1 MASASGIRLGKVF
14 VEIGADPSKLFG
26 ALNKL
31 NKRIGS
37 IGSSMANF
45 GGRMTAL
52 GAGLA
57 APIGLAIRAGTSFE
71 SVLKNISASTGATA
85 GDIGRINAAAMQL
98 SESMGT
104 GPTAI
109 AQGFLELLKAGMP
122 LEAVLSGAGKAA
134 LEFAKV
140 GELSVA
146 EAAVVMSD
154 AMNVFGV
161 DAANAANTMSAA
173 ADASSTSIQEIAQ
186 AFTQVS
192 AVAAQS
198 NQGIDDVAAALALM
212 ANAGVKGSDA
222 GTSLKNMFAKLKSPV
237 DAAATALGSIGL
249 STESFRDASG
259 AMLPLAQQ
267 IEVLRNATAGLDQ
280 ATKDDIFQ
288 RIFGTDAIRAAL
300 ILTEAGA
307 AGIDGMKK
315 SMADALPVSEKY
327 RQLQSGLAGVGEALM
342 GSLERLAIAIT
353 AALGPSLVE
362 AGKFLSGVISLV
374 ADFVKNNEEL
384 IVSAAKSIAIFTGV
398 GLAITGA
405 GMALVALSAAIG
417 VALNPF
423 VAIPAI
429 AAAAIAALVA
439 FDGGFGDLAATASTT
454 FEGIYHAIADGDL
467 AGAMDILWAGL
478 FAAYLRGE
486 EALMNAI
493 DPWVTLMQNTF
504 TYLSANVLSVWDAM
518 IENMA
523 NSWDYLEATVRKGQN
538 FLQAA
543 FQGAEATALNDVA
556 IDNEMADR
564 RRTREGKRR
573 DRGAEADATANQRN
587 QETEDRKKR
596 RKRDRQAAEQHVTG
610 MASGKKEERARNQ
623 QFADL
628 LDNVQNATTLDAL
641 RDLYG
646 EFDALSTFGRLTPSQ
661 MEVLDEAFADAQER
675 ISKGM
680 GSSAGGGVGA
690 AAGGNPGGST
700 GGGSALAENMMQ
712 ALIDSQE
719 VAGTFSAF
727 GLNGMGF
734 GSNLQQLQLDALK
747 EIAANTSNLE
757 NGAVEE

>member
-1 MASASGIRLGKVF
+1 
-14 VEIGADPSKLFG
+14 
-26 ALNKL
+26 
-31 NKRIGS
+31 
-37 IGSSMANF
+37 
-45 GGRMTAL
+45 
-52 GAGLA
+52 
-57 APIGLAIRAGTSFE
+57 
-71 SVLKNISASTGATA
+71 
-85 GDIGRINAAAMQL
+85 
-98 SESMGT
+98 
-104 GPTAI
+104 
-109 AQGFLELLKAGMP
+109 
-122 LEAVLSGAGKAA
+122 
-134 LEFAKV
+134 
-140 GELSVA
+140 
-146 EAAVVMSD
+146 
-154 AMNVFGV
+154 
-161 DAANAANTMSAA
+161 
-173 ADASSTSIQEIAQ
+173 
-186 AFTQVS
+186 
-192 AVAAQS
+192 
-198 NQGIDDVAAALALM
+198 
-212 ANAGVKGSDA
+212 
-222 GTSLKNMFAKLKSPV
+222 
-237 DAAATALGSIGL
+237 
-249 STESFRDASG
+249 
-259 AMLPLAQQ
+259 
-267 IEVLRNATAGLDQ
+267 VLRNATAGLDQ
-280 ATKDDIFQ
+280 ATKDDVFQ
-288 RIFGTDAIRAAL
+288 RVFGTDAIRAAL

-307 AGIDGMKK
+307 AGIDGMKN

-564 RRTREGKRR
+564 RRTREEMRR
-573 DRGAEADATANQRN
+573 DRGAEADATADQRN
-587 QETEDRKKR
+587 QETADRRKR
-596 RKRDRQAAEQHVTG
+596 RKRDREDAEQNVAG
-610 MASGKKEERARNQ
+610 MTSGKKEERARNQ
-623 QFADL
+623 QYADL
-628 LDNVQNATTLDAL
+628 LDNVQNVTTMDGL
-641 RDLYG
+641 RGLY
-646 EFDALSTFGRLTPSQ
+646 EEYDALSSFGRLTPSQ
-661 MEVLDEAFADAQER
+661 TGTLDAAFEDAQER

-680 GSSAGGGVGA
+680 SDMTNSGRNAVKSAAGAGGAEA
-690 AAGGNPGGST
+690 AQ
-700 GGGSALAENMMQ
+700 SA
-712 ALIDSQE
+712 SE
-719 VAGTFSAF
+719 VAGTFSSV
-727 GLNGMGF
+727 GISGMGF
-734 GSNLQQLQLDALK
+734 GGNLQQQQLDTLK
-747 EIAANTSNLE
+747 KIEQNTSDME
-757 NGAVEE
+757 GGAIGE